1 MGGGMKNE
9 FKYIEMV
16 YRMGSFSGAARALY
30 MSQPALS
37 IAVQKIES
45 EIGMPLFDRSR
56 KPLALTDAGRIYIEK
71 VRQMEQI
78 ENELQNRLS
87 DLSSMNSGTIRIG
100 ATGYIISRIL
110 PPVLLE
116 FKRDYPGIRI
126 ELTETG
132 SYELRSLLT
141 EQKIDI
147 TFISRLDKNSPFEHR
162 LAFRDQMLL
171 AVPSDDPVN
180 ERLREYA
187 LDYGDIREGRH
198 WEDSCPVPPFGAF
211 SDVSFIL
218 LDQKY
223 NLRHRTDLFFEQAG
237 FLPRIQ
243 LEAAQITTACAL
255 AQAGLGASFLPDR
268 LLTEA
273 VRGLVYYKVGH
284 PQARR
289 EMYAATNAK
298 SYKSLSTIRF
308 IDKLAAFYA
317 RDATAPSQA

>member
-1 MGGGMKNE
+1 MIDTE
-9 FKYIEMV
+9 LV
-16 YRMGSFSGAARALY
+16 GS
-30 MSQPALS
+30 
-37 IAVQKIES
+37 
-45 EIGMPLFDRSR
+45 
-56 KPLALTDAGRIYIEK
+56 ALT
-71 VRQMEQI
+71 V
-78 ENELQNRLS
+78 RLS
-87 DLSSMNSGTIRIG
+87 GDIDHFTAASIRADIDREVRMN
-100 ATGYIISRIL
+100 A
-110 PPVLLE
+110 V
-116 FKRDYPGIRI
+116 D
-126 ELTETG
+126 
-132 SYELRSLLT
+132 LLT
-141 EQKIDI
+141 
-147 TFISRLDKNSPFEHR
+147 LD
-162 LAFRDQMLL
+162 
-171 AVPSDDPVN
+171 
-180 ERLREYA
+180 
-187 LDYGDIREGRH
+187 
-198 WEDSCPVPPFGAF
+198 F

-308 IDKLAAFYA
+308 IDKLVAFYA